1 LASAAC
7 SCEAQTI
14 KKGGLR
20 RFVRSAP
27 HMMGMIAAQ
36 LLATAIWRHAPT
48 DALR

>member
-20 RFVRSAP
+20 RFVRSA